1 MQALLADAGFSVE
14 EVEDRTEFGIAF
26 FRERL
31 SCRRSAFAAWSPPA
45 DGRDR
50 APEVPEYA
58 PEPRARVHRARDD
71 DRPPRRLSAGP
82 QRWRLPCDFCS
93 RPTRDPQ
100 VKQGAG
106 SCIRATRETWN
117 APRREDPHQPA
128 RSPGRH
134 GGVHGAGRKLPC
146 RPRRPARLQSHQ
158 DRHLPP
164 GGRRRD
170 DGGGVGQDHG
180 RAGRL
185 LRHARARRG
194 QRHERAA
201 RGAAGFHADGAVRR
215 HAGARARGSRGVPG
229 DRGEAAVLLVREMG
243 RGDPADG
250 THPRVRE
257 PRLPRGALRASG
269 PRGARPA
276 RGHAVRHREAIDAK
290 PARVAAPAPSCRRRR
305 AAAGPARQGARGP

>member
-1 MQALLADAGFSVE
+1 MRHGGKIL
-14 EVEDRTEFGIAF
+14 I
-26 FRERL
+26 
-31 SCRRSAFAAWSPPA
+31 
-45 DGRDR
+45 
-50 APEVPEYA
+50 
-58 PEPRARVHRARDD
+58 
-71 DRPPRRLSAGP
+71 
-82 QRWRLPCDFCS
+82 
-93 RPTRDPQ
+93 
-100 VKQGAG
+100 K
-106 SCIRATRETWN
+106 
-117 APRREDPHQPA
+117 PA

-164 GGRRRD
+164 GRRRRD

-180 RAGRL
+180 RAGRV

-194 QRHERAA
+194 KCDERAA

-215 HAGARARGSRGVPG
+215 HAGPRARGSRGVPG

-250 THPRVRE
+250 THSRVRE
-257 PRLPRGALRASG
+257 PRLPCGALGAPG

-276 RGHAVRHREAIDAK
+276 GGHAVRNRRGDRCQ
-290 PARVAAPAPSCRRRR
+290 ARTCCIARPEFPRRR
-305 AAAGPARQGARGP
+305 AVAGPAGQGARGP